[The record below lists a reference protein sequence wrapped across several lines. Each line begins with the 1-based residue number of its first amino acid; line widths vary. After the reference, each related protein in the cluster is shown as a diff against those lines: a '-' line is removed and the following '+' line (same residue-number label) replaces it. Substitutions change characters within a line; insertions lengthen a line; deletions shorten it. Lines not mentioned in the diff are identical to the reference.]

1 MNFNMLVQLF
11 GNISVIAMISL
22 LIGQLN
28 YFRNIIYGKNNWKRI
43 MILSTLFGFMSV
55 IGTENG
61 IRIHDA
67 IANTRIVGSL
77 VGGLIGGPVVGTL
90 AGIIGGIHRYQIGGF
105 TAFACAAST
114 VLVGLL
120 GGIVGTKHDLSKMKW
135 KYILLLGITAE
146 LIQKIMVFLVAKPF
160 EAALELELQIAIPT
174 TIITILGLSIFTLIF
189 QNLKM
194 MQDQSG
200 ALVANLALTIASRT
214 LPHLRTGLNKG
225 SAEKTADIICEI
237 TSVDAVAITNCEK
250 LLCVK
255 GIEWEQPFQG
265 EALAAQV
272 AKAVFQQQNVIYQD
286 KELVFPRNLP
296 FQSVIGAPLYHR
308 NKIIGSL
315 QFYYR
320 SSSFRMSQTHLKL
333 ADGLANLLSVQIELA
348 EIEHHT
354 KMRQQAELNA
364 LQAQINPHF
373 LFNTLSTIMSYC
385 RTDPEQARSLL
396 GNLSDIFRRN
406 LRNKGNFHSLQEELD
421 GIKSYLEIE
430 KVRFANRLTVLMEI
444 DESLL
449 HVKLPILTL
458 QPIIEN
464 AIHHG
469 LSPKISDC
477 LLTIRVARSSHNVKI
492 SIEDNGIGMSEERL
506 AEVLNRQS
514 QGIGLSNVHQRL
526 QSVYG
531 NEYGLHLESKSGKGT
546 LVTFEAP
553 LQAP

>member
-1 MNFNMLVQLF
+1 
-11 GNISVIAMISL
+11 
-22 LIGQLN
+22 
-28 YFRNIIYGKNNWKRI
+28 
-43 MILSTLFGFMSV
+43 
-55 IGTENG
+55 
-61 IRIHDA
+61 
-67 IANTRIVGSL
+67 
-77 VGGLIGGPVVGTL
+77 
-90 AGIIGGIHRYQIGGF
+90 
-105 TAFACAAST
+105 
-114 VLVGLL
+114 
-120 GGIVGTKHDLSKMKW
+120 
-135 KYILLLGITAE
+135 
-146 LIQKIMVFLVAKPF
+146 
-160 EAALELELQIAIPT
+160 
-174 TIITILGLSIFTLIF
+174 
-189 QNLKM
+189 
-194 MQDQSG
+194 
-200 ALVANLALTIASRT
+200 
-214 LPHLRTGLNKG
+214 
-225 SAEKTADIICEI
+225 
-237 TSVDAVAITNCEK
+237 
-250 LLCVK
+250 
-255 GIEWEQPFQG
+255 
-265 EALAAQV
+265 
-272 AKAVFQQQNVIYQD
+272 
-286 KELVFPRNLP
+286 
-296 FQSVIGAPLYHR
+296 
-308 NKIIGSL
+308 
-315 QFYYR
+315 
-320 SSSFRMSQTHLKL
+320 MSQTHLKL

-354 KMRQQAELNA
+354 KMREQAELNA

-553 LQAP
+553 LHGP